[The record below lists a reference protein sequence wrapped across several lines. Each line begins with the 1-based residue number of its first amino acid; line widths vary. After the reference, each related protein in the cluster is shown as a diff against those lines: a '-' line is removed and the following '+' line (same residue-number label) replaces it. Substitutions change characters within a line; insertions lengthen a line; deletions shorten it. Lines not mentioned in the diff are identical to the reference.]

1 MRRLI
6 RPASRQRGATAVIV
20 AISMMAM
27 LGFTAV
33 AIDLGGAYS
42 EHQQLQNGADAGALA
57 IAQSC
62 ALGDCVDSSDKYAK
76 ANKLDGQA
84 TGQVVG
90 TLASPVTVETSSVR
104 KNWFGAIIGVPTSTL
119 TARATAEWGWPSGG
133 ATLPLTFSW
142 CAFREATGGW
152 DVALGDKLP
161 DTETTIHLIEKT
173 CTPPAHNEVAGGFG
187 WLTGINCSAT
197 VYADNWVL
205 SDPGNDGSTSC
216 KDFDWTALL
225 SKPVLV
231 PIFEETTGS
240 GSNAMYKIK
249 GLAAFEISGYCFA
262 QDAQWNVT
270 KCPADKQIKGHFT
283 DYVDLSGDY
292 TIDANATHFG
302 VATVKLS
309 A

>member
-27 LGFTAV
+27 LGFAAV

-90 TLASPVTVETSSVR
+90 AITSTVTVETSGVR
-104 KNWFGAIIGVPTSTL
+104 KNWFGAVIGIPTSTL

-142 CAFREATGGW
+142 CAFYEATGGW
-152 DVALGDKLP
+152 DDEGKPLSDA
-161 DTETTIHLIEKT
+161 EAAIHVIEKS
-173 CTPPAHNEVAGGFG
+173 CTPPAHNEVPGGFG

-197 VYADNWVL
+197 VLAGNWVL
-205 SDPGNDGSTSC
+205 TDPGNDGSTSC
-216 KDFDWTALL
+216 KDFDWTTLQN
-225 SKPVLV
+225 KTVLV
-231 PIFEETTGS
+231 PIFDQFTGS
-240 GSNAMYKIK
+240 GSNAMYQIK
-249 GLAAFEISGYCFA
+249 GLAAFTITGYCFS
-262 QDAQWNVT
+262 QDAKWNVT
-270 KCPADKQIKGHFT
+270 KCPADKQIKGHFSN
-283 DYVDLSGDY
+283 YVDLSGNY
-292 TIDANATHFG
+292 TIDAGSTHFG
-302 VATVKLS
+302 VATVRLS

>member
-27 LGFTAV
+27 LGFAAV

-90 TLASPVTVETSSVR
+90 AITSTVTVETSSVR
-104 KNWFGAIIGVPTSTL
+104 KNWFGAVIGIPTSTL

-142 CAFREATGGW
+142 CAFYEATGGW
-152 DVALGDKLP
+152 DDEGKPLS
-161 DTETTIHLIEKT
+161 DTEAAIHVIEKS
-173 CTPPAHNEVAGGFG
+173 CTPPAHNEVPGGFG

-197 VYADNWVL
+197 VLAGNWVL
-205 SDPGNDGSTSC
+205 TDPGNDGSTSC
-216 KDFDWTALL
+216 KDFDWTTLQN
-225 SKPVLV
+225 KTVLV
-231 PIFEETTGS
+231 PIFDQFTGS
-240 GSNAMYKIK
+240 GSNAMYQIK
-249 GLAAFEISGYCFA
+249 GLAAFTITGYCFS
-262 QDAQWNVT
+262 QDAKWNVT
-270 KCPADKQIKGHFT
+270 KCPADKQIKGHFSN
-283 DYVDLSGDY
+283 YVDLSGNY
-292 TIDANATHFG
+292 TIDAGSTHFG
-302 VATVKLS
+302 VATVRLS

>member
-27 LGFTAV
+27 LGFAAV

-76 ANKLDGQA
+76 ANKLDGRA

-90 TLASPVTVETSSVR
+90 AITSTVTVETSSVR
-104 KNWFGAIIGVPTSTL
+104 KNWFGAVIGIPTSTL

-133 ATLPLTFSW
+133 VTLPLTFSW
-142 CAFREATGGW
+142 CAFYEATGGW
-152 DVALGDKLP
+152 DDEGKPLSDA
-161 DTETTIHLIEKT
+161 EAAIHVIEKS
-173 CTPPAHNEVAGGFG
+173 CTPPAHNEVPGGFG

-197 VYADNWVL
+197 VLAGNWVL
-205 SDPGNDGSTSC
+205 TDPGNDGSTSC
-216 KDFDWTALL
+216 KDFDWTTLQN
-225 SKPVLV
+225 KTVLV
-231 PIFEETTGS
+231 PIFDQFTGS
-240 GSNAMYKIK
+240 GSNAMYQIK
-249 GLAAFEISGYCFA
+249 GLAAFTITGYCFS
-262 QDAQWNVT
+262 QDAKWNVT
-270 KCPADKQIKGHFT
+270 KCPADKQIKGHFSN
-283 DYVDLSGDY
+283 YVDLSGDY
-292 TIDANATHFG
+292 TIDAGSTHFG

>member
-27 LGFTAV
+27 LGFAAV

-90 TLASPVTVETSSVR
+90 AITSTVTVETSSVR
-104 KNWFGAIIGVPTSTL
+104 KNWFGAVIGIPTSTL

-133 ATLPLTFSW
+133 VTLPLTFSW
-142 CAFREATGGW
+142 CAFYEATGGW
-152 DVALGDKLP
+152 DDEGKPLSDA
-161 DTETTIHLIEKT
+161 EAAIHVIEKS
-173 CTPPAHNEVAGGFG
+173 CTPPAHNEVPGGFG

-197 VYADNWVL
+197 VLAGNWVL
-205 SDPGNDGSTSC
+205 TDPGNDGSTSC
-216 KDFDWTALL
+216 KDFDWTTLQN
-225 SKPVLV
+225 KTVLV
-231 PIFEETTGS
+231 PIFDQFTGS
-240 GSNAMYKIK
+240 GSNAMYQIK
-249 GLAAFEISGYCFA
+249 GLAAFTITGYCFS
-262 QDAQWNVT
+262 QDAKWNVT
-270 KCPADKQIKGHFT
+270 KCPADKQIKGHFSN
-283 DYVDLSGDY
+283 YVDLSGDY
-292 TIDANATHFG
+292 TIDAGSTHFG

>member
-27 LGFTAV
+27 LGFAAV

-90 TLASPVTVETSSVR
+90 AITSTVTVETSGVR
-104 KNWFGAIIGVPTSTL
+104 KNWFGAVIGIPTSTL

-142 CAFREATGGW
+142 CAFYEATGGW
-152 DVALGDKLP
+152 DDEGKPLS
-161 DTETTIHLIEKT
+161 DTEAAIHVIEKS
-173 CTPPAHNEVAGGFG
+173 CTPPAHNEVPGGFG

-197 VYADNWVL
+197 VLAGNWVL
-205 SDPGNDGSTSC
+205 TDPGNDGSTSC
-216 KDFDWTALL
+216 KDFDWTTLQ
-225 SKPVLV
+225 SKTVLV
-231 PIFEETTGS
+231 PIFDQFTGS
-240 GSNAMYKIK
+240 GSNAMYQIK
-249 GLAAFEISGYCFA
+249 GLAAFTITGYCFS
-262 QDAQWNVT
+262 QDAKWNVT
-270 KCPADKQIKGHFT
+270 KCPADKQIKGHFSN
-283 DYVDLSGDY
+283 YVDLSGDY
-292 TIDANATHFG
+292 TIDAGSTHFG
-302 VATVKLS
+302 VATVRLS

>member
-27 LGFTAV
+27 LGFAAV

-90 TLASPVTVETSSVR
+90 AITSTVTVETSSVR
-104 KNWFGAIIGVPTSTL
+104 KNWFGAVIGIPTSTL

-142 CAFREATGGW
+142 CAFYEATGGW
-152 DVALGDKLP
+152 DDEGKPLS
-161 DTETTIHLIEKT
+161 DTEAAIHVIEKS
-173 CTPPAHNEVAGGFG
+173 CTPPAHNEVPGGFG

-197 VYADNWVL
+197 VLAGNWVL
-205 SDPGNDGSTSC
+205 TDPGNDGSTSC
-216 KDFDWTALL
+216 KDFDWTTLQ
-225 SKPVLV
+225 SKTVLV
-231 PIFEETTGS
+231 PIFDQFTGS
-240 GSNAMYKIK
+240 GSNAMYQIK
-249 GLAAFEISGYCFA
+249 GLAAFTITGYCFS
-262 QDAQWNVT
+262 QDAKWNVT
-270 KCPADKQIKGHFT
+270 KCPADKQIKGHFSN
-283 DYVDLSGDY
+283 YVDLSGDY
-292 TIDANATHFG
+292 TIDAGSTHFG
-302 VATVKLS
+302 VATVRLS

>member
-27 LGFTAV
+27 LGFAAV

-90 TLASPVTVETSSVR
+90 AITSTVTVETSSVR
-104 KNWFGAIIGVPTSTL
+104 KNWFGAVIGIPTSTL

-142 CAFREATGGW
+142 CAFYEATGGW
-152 DVALGDKLP
+152 DDEGKPLSDA
-161 DTETTIHLIEKT
+161 EAAIHMIEKS
-173 CTPPAHNEVAGGFG
+173 CTPPAHNEVPGGFG

-197 VYADNWVL
+197 VLAGNWVL
-205 SDPGNDGSTSC
+205 TDPGNDGSTSC
-216 KDFDWTALL
+216 KDFDWTTLQN
-225 SKPVLV
+225 KTVLV
-231 PIFEETTGS
+231 PIFDQFTGS
-240 GSNAMYKIK
+240 GSNAMYQIK
-249 GLAAFEISGYCFA
+249 GLAAFTITGYCFS
-262 QDAQWNVT
+262 QDAKWNVT
-270 KCPADKQIKGHFT
+270 KCPADKQIKGHFSN
-283 DYVDLSGDY
+283 YVDLSGDY
-292 TIDANATHFG
+292 TIDAGSTHFG

>member
-27 LGFTAV
+27 LGFAAV

-76 ANKLDGQA
+76 ANKLDGRA

-90 TLASPVTVETSSVR
+90 AITSTVTVETSSVR
-104 KNWFGAIIGVPTSTL
+104 KNWFGAVIGIPTSTL

-133 ATLPLTFSW
+133 VTLPLTFSW
-142 CAFREATGGW
+142 CAFYEATGGW
-152 DVALGDKLP
+152 DDEGKPLSDA
-161 DTETTIHLIEKT
+161 EAAIHVIEKS
-173 CTPPAHNEVAGGFG
+173 CTPPAHNEVPGGFG

-197 VYADNWVL
+197 VLAGNWVL
-205 SDPGNDGSTSC
+205 TDPGNDGSTSC
-216 KDFDWTALL
+216 KDFDWTTLQN
-225 SKPVLV
+225 KTVLV
-231 PIFEETTGS
+231 PIFDQFTGS
-240 GSNAMYKIK
+240 GSNAMYQIK
-249 GLAAFEISGYCFA
+249 GLAAFTITGYCFS
-262 QDAQWNVT
+262 QDAKWNVT
-270 KCPADKQIKGHFT
+270 KCPADKQIKGHFSN
-283 DYVDLSGDY
+283 YVDLSGNY
-292 TIDANATHFG
+292 TIDASSTHFG